1 MLHGCVKYA
10 DPSHIRNHEYI
21 FSSDKM
27 LEEDKGII
35 AVHMLYAYT
44 RIRFI
49 ASTAKVKEEQLEEAK
64 KAGLQLVHEKELK
77 LLMNLRR
84 NKMKYDGDLNV
95 CKTKMPNTSCCLFNL
110 ISNVSYLKHWGYFLV

>member
-27 LEEDKGII
+27 LEDKGIT

-44 RIRFI
+44 RIRSI
-49 ASTAKVKEEQLEEAK
+49 ARTAKVKVEQLEEAK

-84 NKMKYDGDLNV
+84 HKMKNDADLNV

-110 ISNVSYLKHWGYFLV
+110 ISNVFYLKHWGFR